1 MSVLVWILKIL
12 ALVFFLI
19 AAFSGFGRENAG
31 WTRAN
36 FIGLGLAF
44 WLGAEMLE
52 TARI

>member
-1 MSVLVWILKIL
+1 MGTIAFILKIF

-19 AAFSGFGRENAG
+19 AAFSGFSRTDAG
-31 WTRAN
+31 WNRAN

-44 WLGAEMLE
+44 WLGAELLE